1 MKHPD
6 LGPLSICDALKA
18 ISDDESL
25 ILFNTI
31 ALSSG
36 DTDILITRLNLT
48 RKQYY
53 SRISK
58 LINAGLMARK
68 NRKYFLT
75 SYGKVVYEAHML
87 IGMALQNYWKLK
99 AIDSMLSDTNYEI
112 SGEERKRV
120 IDTLIESDT
129 IKEILGYKN
138 LAPAKKEKIR
148 DNQELIVST
157 ISY

>member
-1 MKHPD
+1 
-6 LGPLSICDALKA
+6 
-18 ISDDESL
+18 
-25 ILFNTI
+25 
-31 ALSSG
+31 
-36 DTDILITRLNLT
+36 
-48 RKQYY
+48 
-53 SRISK
+53 
-58 LINAGLMARK
+58 MARK

>member
-18 ISDDESL
+18 ISDDDSL

-112 SGEERKRV
+112 SVEERKRV

-148 DNQELIVST
+148 NNQELIVSA